1 MSMAVT
7 STQQGVVT
15 EAEFAKIAILTSDG
29 KLVPARPLADDDRR
43 DFEIHIR
50 QHFLESIATQLKTSR
65 VLRRHGRSRVLQI
78 NFRVAAP
85 LVTDKR
91 LWYFLAHF
99 DVKAM
104 RFSDPVFLVPSDYFH
119 RHAKHGV
126 RRGKI
131 QMQFKASMEPGTR
144 DMWSRWAL
152 PQAQL
157 GSRIL
162 EILEDL
168 GDSAALSRQAS
179 HLISLP
185 GVVWLGQPGRSR
197 SMRRRRAA

>member
-1 MSMAVT
+1 MAVT
-7 STQQGVVT
+7 STQQGVIT
-15 EAEFAKIAILTSDG
+15 EAEFVKIVILTSDG
-29 KLVPARPLADDDRR
+29 RLVPARPLADDERR

-50 QHFLESIATQLKTSR
+50 RHFLESLAVQLKTSKT
-65 VLRRHGRSRVLQI
+65 LRPHGRSLMLQI

-104 RFSDPVFLVPSDYFH
+104 RYTDPVFVVPSAFFH
-119 RHAKHGV
+119 KHAKHGV
-126 RRGKI
+126 GRGKI
-131 QMQFKASMEPGTR
+131 QMQFKASMEPGSR
-144 DMWSRWAL
+144 DMWSQWAL

-162 EILEDL
+162 EILEGL
-168 GDSAALSRQAS
+168 TGSAALDQHATD
-179 HLISLP
+179 LISLP
-185 GVVWLGQPGRSR
+185 GVLWLGRTDLSPTVQ
-197 SMRRRRAA
+197 RRRAA

>member
-1 MSMAVT
+1 MAVT
-7 STQQGVVT
+7 STQQGVIT
-15 EAEFAKIAILTSDG
+15 EAEFVKIVILTSHG
-29 KLVPARPLADDDRR
+29 RLVPARPLADDERR

-50 QHFLESIATQLKTSR
+50 RHFLESLALQLKTSR
-65 VLRRHGRSRVLQI
+65 VLRRHGRSLMLQI

-104 RFSDPVFLVPSDYFH
+104 RFTDPVFLVPSGFFH
-119 RHAKHGV
+119 KHAKHGIG
-126 RRGKI
+126 RGKI
-131 QMQFKASMEPGTR
+131 QMQFKASMEPGSR
-144 DMWSRWAL
+144 DMWSQWAL

-162 EILEDL
+162 EILQDL
-168 GDSAALSRQAS
+168 TGLPALDQHATD
-179 HLISLP
+179 LVSLP
-185 GVVWLGQPGRSR
+185 GVLWLGRRGSR
-197 SMRRRRAA
+197 PNVRRRRAA

>member
-1 MSMAVT
+1 MAVT
-7 STQQGVVT
+7 STQQGVIT
-15 EAEFAKIAILTSDG
+15 EAEFVKIVILTSDG
-29 KLVPARPLADDDRR
+29 RLVPARPLADDERR

-50 QHFLESIATQLKTSR
+50 RHFLESLAVQLKTSKT
-65 VLRRHGRSRVLQI
+65 LRPHGRSLMLQI

-104 RFSDPVFLVPSDYFH
+104 RYTDPVFLVPSAFFH
-119 RHAKHGV
+119 KHAKHGIG
-126 RRGKI
+126 RGKI
-131 QMQFKASMEPGTR
+131 QMQFKASMEPGSR
-144 DMWSRWAL
+144 DMWSQWAL

-168 GDSAALSRQAS
+168 TGSAALDQHATD
-179 HLISLP
+179 LISLP
-185 GVVWLGQPGRSR
+185 GVLWLGRTDLSPTVQ
-197 SMRRRRAA
+197 RRRAA